1 MSPSARMRLLV
12 LPLMANTLV
21 ACSAKPTRA
30 ECEAFAD
37 HIIDVAASTA
47 NAVEAEAA
55 TTEVKAAGMADPVR
69 QRGEARRAELIE
81 RCASSPR
88 AALDCA
94 MAADSLGALRACK
107 R

>member
-1 MSPSARMRLLV
+1 MCLLV
-12 LPLMANTLV
+12 LPLTASTMM
-21 ACSAKPTRA
+21 ACSAKPTGP

-37 HIIDVAASTA
+37 HIIDLAASTA
-47 NAVEAEAA
+47 NAVEAEATA
-55 TTEVKAAGMADPVR
+55 SDVKAAGMADPVR

-88 AALDCA
+88 TALDCA
-94 MAADSLGALRACK
+94 MAANSLGALRACK